1 MTICYQI
8 NGIISGLNA
17 IVIDRTERK
26 SKQRIVAE
34 YLVDNLNT
42 HNVWT
47 IKIFITEIIYFL
59 NVIGNIY
66 FIDVFLGNISMCN
79 IFNTVF
85 RG

>member
-1 MTICYQI
+1 M
-8 NGIISGLNA
+8 
-17 IVIDRTERK
+17 IDRTERK

-66 FIDVFLGNISMCN
+66 FIDFFLGNISMCS
-79 IFNTVF
+79 ILKTLS